1 MLLLASIVLISC
13 TSTAEETTEPTTDA
27 VVETVPVEEAEATV
41 VSEPIA
47 QETITEEEPETEII
61 DSSMEITA
69 DDPEIEQKFSYVY
82 GHLLGEGIASQDLP
96 IVASAFILG
105 SDDFYSYN
113 DPLIDEQTIN
123 ELFGQYQAFLD
134 GTISEAE
141 LEATEAGPFG
151 DLTTFY
157 EMFSYG
163 YGYIVQ
169 FNIQNQGIL
178 VEQESYNN
186 GISDAFAEV
195 PLAYT
200 DEEIDALFM
209 AYQDKLLAEYNAMVA
224 EYAAQNL
231 ADAEAFLAENG
242 EKEGIMTTES
252 GLQYEVITEG
262 EGEKPAETD
271 TVKLDYM
278 LTFLDGTTGDSSYSR
293 GEPSEF
299 AMANL
304 IPGFTEGL
312 TLMPEGSHYRF
323 FVHPDIGYGMEGTES
338 IPPNTLLIFDVEL
351 HEIVT
356 E

>member
-1 MLLLASIVLISC
+1 MKS
-13 TSTAEETTEPTTDA
+13 P
-27 VVETVPVEEAEATV
+27 P
-41 VSEPIA
+41 
-47 QETITEEEPETEII
+47 
-61 DSSMEITA
+61 

-82 GHLLGEGIASQDLP
+82 GHLLGGGIASQDLP
-96 IVASAFILG
+96 IVAKAFIQG
-105 SDDFYSYN
+105 SDDFYNYSE
-113 DPLIDEQTIN
+113 PLIDEQTIN

-141 LEATEAGPFG
+141 LEATDLGPFG

-178 VEQESYNN
+178 VEQENFNN

-209 AYQDKLLAEYNAMVA
+209 AYQDKLMAEYNAMVA

-252 GLQYEVITEG
+252 GLQYEIITEG
-262 EGEKPAETD
+262 TGSRPSETD

-278 LTFLDGTTGDSSYSR
+278 LTFLDGTSGDNSYSR
-293 GEPSEF
+293 GEPAVFS
-299 AMANL
+299 MANL
-304 IPGFTEGL
+304 IPGFAEGL
-312 TLMPEGSHYRF
+312 TLMSEGSHYRF